1 MWFEADEFAEIFKGY
16 FPYYLIIALPI
27 FIIISPVNPVGA
39 AHEFPSYRM
48 QHFDLHGVAHGC
60 RSAPVSLEARPLQSW
75 GSSAPSSQRHCLV
88 APLASVSS
96 QLLRDALG
104 VSGTGIA
111 PRAGALLLILPPKGS
126 LTSEDKQKIM
136 ETEEALLWGHGAI
149 SIPVYFAYHSP
160 QLVSIVEDISSSF
173 LVDSRPRSAAQALL
187 NSVSANG
194 YQVSVSSGQAS
205 PMTNVYVA
213 NIQGKLPGYGLED
226 KLPTI
231 AIVAHYDSFGVAPEL
246 SFGADS
252 NASGVALLL
261 ELARLFSHLYSQS
274 RSHPHVNLL
283 FLLSSAG
290 KFNFQGSKRW
300 LEDHLDASDSTL
312 LQDSLFVLCLDTL
325 GSSSTNSNHTLYM
338 HVSKPPRDGT
348 PGAQFLQILKG
359 VSQKMYPGSMSVEL
373 VHKKINLAEESLAWE
388 HERHSIRRLPA
399 FTLSNL
405 QSHKD
410 PRRSTILDSKEWHG
424 SSSKNGEILVRNAR
438 VIAEALTL
446 IMYNLSIDHQIFSR
460 TLGVEPASLDA
471 WVDYLSAQPRSAQLL
486 ASKQNPLVLT
496 LQDAMSRYTKD
507 VKVTYLSP
515 DKRDPEFIFYD
526 VTKVVVNVYSVKP
539 AVFDL
544 FLTIAILGY
553 LAAIYAFIQ
562 NFPVV
567 YGAVSKLSCGSKVKV
582 H

>member
-27 FIIISPVNPVGA
+27 FIIISPVNPVTA
-39 AHEFPSYRM
+39 AHEFPAYRM
-48 QHFDLHGVAHGC
+48 QHFDLHGVPHGC

-88 APLASVSS
+88 APIASVSS

-104 VSGTGIA
+104 GGGTIIA
-111 PRAGALLLILPPKGS
+111 PKAGALLLMLPPKGS
-126 LTSEDKQKIM
+126 LTAEDKQKIL
-136 ETEEALLWGHGAI
+136 ETEEALLWVHA
-149 SIPVYFAYHSP
+149 SIPIPIYFAYHSP
-160 QLVSIVEDISSSF
+160 QLVSIIEDISSSF
-173 LVDSRPRSAAQALL
+173 LVDSRPRSALQALL

-205 PMTNVYVA
+205 PMTNVFVS

-261 ELARLFSHLYSQS
+261 ELARLFSHLYSHP

-300 LEDHLDASDSTL
+300 LEDHLDASDSTM
-312 LQDSLFVLCLDTL
+312 LQDSMFVLCLDSL
-325 GSSSTNSNHTLYM
+325 GSMSSNHNHTLYM
-338 HVSKPPRDGT
+338 HVSKPPKEGS
-348 PGAQFLQILKG
+348 PAAQFYQILKG
-359 VSQKMYPGSMSVEL
+359 VSQKMYPGAMSVDL
-373 VHKKINLAEESLAWE
+373 IHKKINLAEESLAWE

-399 FTLSNL
+399 FTLSNF

-410 PRRSTILDSKEWHG
+410 PKRSTILDSKEWMG
-424 SSSKNGEILVRNAR
+424 SRNGETLLKNAR
-438 VIAEALTL
+438 VITEALTL
-446 IMYNLSIDHQIFSR
+446 VMYNLSTEHQIFSNS
-460 TLGVEPASLDA
+460 LGVEPSSLEA
-471 WVDYLSAQPRSAQLL
+471 WVDYLSSQPRSAQLL

-496 LQDAMSRYTKD
+496 LQDAMSRYTKE

-515 DKRDPEFIFYD
+515 DKRDPEFVFYD
-526 VTKVVVNVYSVKP
+526 VSKVVVNVYSVKP

-553 LAAIYAFIQ
+553 LAAIYALIQ
-562 NFPVV
+562 NFPLV
-567 YGAVSKLSCGSKVKV
+567 YSAVSKLSFGSKVKV

>member
-27 FIIISPVNPVGA
+27 FIIISPVNPVAA

-48 QHFDLHGVAHGC
+48 QHFDLHGVPHGC

-88 APLASVSS
+88 APLASVSP

-104 VSGTGIA
+104 ASGSGLA
-111 PRAGALLLILPPKGS
+111 PRAGALLLMLPPKGS
-126 LTSEDKQKIM
+126 LTAEDKQKIL
-136 ETEEALLWGHGAI
+136 ETEESLLSGQGAI

-160 QLVSIVEDISSSF
+160 QLVSIIEDISSSF
-173 LVDSRPRSAAQALL
+173 LVDSRPRSALQALM

-194 YQVSVSSGQAS
+194 YQVSVSSGQAA
-205 PMTNVYVA
+205 PMSNVFVA
-213 NIQGKLPGYGLED
+213 NIQGKLPGYGLEE

-252 NASGVALLL
+252 NASGVSLLL
-261 ELARLFSHLYSQS
+261 ELARLFSHLYSQP

-312 LQDSLFVLCLDTL
+312 LQDSMFVLCLDSL
-325 GSSSTNSNHTLYM
+325 GSMSSNQNHTLYM
-338 HVSKPPRDGT
+338 HVSKPPKEGS
-348 PGAQFLQILKG
+348 PASQFFQVLKS
-359 VSQKMYPGSMSVEL
+359 VSQKTYPGSMNVEL
-373 VHKKINLAEESLAWE
+373 IHKKINLAEESLAWE

-399 FTLSNL
+399 FTLSNF

-410 PRRSTILDSKEWHG
+410 PKRTTILDSKEWMG
-424 SSSKNGEILVRNAR
+424 SKNGDTLLRNAR
-438 VIAEALTL
+438 VITEALTL
-446 IMYNLSIDHQIFSR
+446 VMYNLSTDHQIFSNS
-460 TLGVEPASLDA
+460 LGVEPSSLEA
-471 WVDYLSAQPRSAQLL
+471 WVDYLSSQPRSAQLL
-486 ASKQNPLVLT
+486 ANKQNPLILT
-496 LQDAMSRYTKD
+496 LQDAMARYTKE

-515 DKRDPEFIFYD
+515 DKRDPEFVFYD
-526 VTKVVVNVYSVKP
+526 ISKVIVNVYSVKP

-553 LAAIYAFIQ
+553 LAAVYALIQ
-562 NFPVV
+562 NFPLV
-567 YGAVSKLSCGSKVKV
+567 YATVSKLSFGSKPKV